1 MACPAC
7 NLTYNETRIT
17 DSTGQL
23 LQILWISNF
32 LLVCCN
38 VVVFLNLCS
47 FFVVFVLILF
57 SSFIKSVPMPEIKHA
72 NNSDFIRILNQQTL
86 YFQPTI
92 VQIKIKLSVAEEK
105 WKLEFRIVVLTFT
118 FVICKKKTN
127 FVKKLLK
134 VRFWKRGN
142 YSKFKLD
149 KKYSYI
155 FSKLLYFLFLGYH
168 FIFDVGKS
176 MNGKLNFVVSTLT
189 KTISNI
195 AMH

>member
-57 SSFIKSVPMPEIKHA
+57 SSFIKCVPMPEIKHA
-72 NNSDFIRILNQQTL
+72 NNSDFIRILNEQTL

-142 YSKFKLD
+142 YSQFKLD
-149 KKYSYI
+149 KKYS
-155 FSKLLYFLFLGYH
+155 
-168 FIFDVGKS
+168 
-176 MNGKLNFVVSTLT
+176 
-189 KTISNI
+189 
-195 AMH
+195 